1 MLVVREFE
9 FFESENCIVAFPCE
23 GLGATQGEDLQDA
36 IEFAADWLYWTVIY
50 DMINEKPIEKF
61 ELGHEPQHGGIVIP
75 VAVDCSLAR
84 VEAFTAAET
93 ARILGVSP
101 ARVTQMCE
109 SGQLTSWKEG
119 SRRMVLKESVDNR
132 LIEQPGPGRPKYDED
147 EVIDMSPAEYT
158 KFVQDFY
165 DARMRELEAEEGIS
179 VVKKS
184 KSHGKK
190 NQPLRQAPI
199 DAVKQELESPQ
210 ASIA

>member
-9 FFESENCIVAFPCE
+9 FFESENCIVVFPCE

-75 VAVDCSLAR
+75 VAVDCSL
-84 VEAFTAAET
+84 
-93 ARILGVSP
+93 
-101 ARVTQMCE
+101 
-109 SGQLTSWKEG
+109 
-119 SRRMVLKESVDNR
+119 
-132 LIEQPGPGRPKYDED
+132 
-147 EVIDMSPAEYT
+147 SPAEYT

-165 DARMRELEAEEGIS
+165 DARMRELAAEEDIS

-184 KSHGKK
+184 KTPRKK
-190 NQPLRQAPI
+190 NQSFRQAPV

-210 ASIA
+210 VSLA

>member
-9 FFESENCIVAFPCE
+9 FFESENCIVVFPCE

-158 KFVQDFY
+158 KFVQD
-165 DARMRELEAEEGIS
+165 
-179 VVKKS
+179 
-184 KSHGKK
+184 
-190 NQPLRQAPI
+190 
-199 DAVKQELESPQ
+199 
-210 ASIA
+210 